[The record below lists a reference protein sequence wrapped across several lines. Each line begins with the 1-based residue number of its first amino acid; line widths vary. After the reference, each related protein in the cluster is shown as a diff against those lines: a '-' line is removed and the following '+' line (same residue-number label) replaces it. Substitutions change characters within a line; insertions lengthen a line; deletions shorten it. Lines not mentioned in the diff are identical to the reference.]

1 MGTAPTDQSIT
12 DRITTVT
19 VNGAR
24 RQIATA
30 PETPLLYALRNEL
43 GLVGTRFGCG
53 ANQCGACFVLVNGRP
68 VPSCDTPVW
77 SVAGDEVT
85 TVEGLEATPDGTVL
99 QQAFLAEQA
108 GQCGYCLSGV
118 LISATALLRSQPNP
132 SEADVRD
139 ALDRN
144 LCRCGSQQP
153 DHPGCLTRRDG
164 GKRRMNG
171 SPLPVSLLMNPRI
184 SRWIELCPDGLV
196 QLSVGKVEIGQGI
209 LTALAQIAA
218 DELEVDIGCVH
229 VVPATTGTSPNEMF
243 TAGST
248 SVEQSGQA
256 VRLLAAEA
264 RQLLLTAGACRF
276 GLSAGECTTQD
287 GKVIAPD
294 GRALG
299 YWELAEGGLLDR
311 DATGEVAP
319 KPPAARRLIGTSVP
333 RLDLPAKIKGQPSYV
348 HDLVWPGML
357 HARVAR
363 PPAPGASLLSVD
375 ESVVAGVPGV
385 RAVVRDGSFLGVLA
399 EREEVALQAVT
410 RLAGAARWGPGW
422 GLPDERDWRVFLL
435 GGPHEVT
442 TIADRHVPQPRAGP
456 IRTLTAS
463 YTRPFLAHG
472 SIGPSCAVARWI
484 DGRLAV
490 WCSGQGI
497 ENLRSALAPSLG
509 VVPEAVTVHHVEG
522 AGAYG
527 HNGADDVAYEAAL
540 LAREVPGTPVRLVWS
555 REEELGWAPFGA
567 AGLVE
572 LTATFDDSG
581 SVLAWEHHFWSNGHI
596 SRPGVIDDAP
606 AFVTAS
612 QLAEPFDRV
621 IAYDL
626 HPDNGG
632 GRNATPLYVFPS
644 LKVVGH
650 RLLDMP
656 IRTSSLRSL
665 GAYLNVFAIESFMD
679 ELAEQAGLDP
689 IDFRLQY
696 LDDQRARRVLEV
708 ARELRGTSPTR
719 DAVGRGVGFARYKNV
734 GGYCAVVAE
743 VEAVETVLVPRLWV
757 VADVG
762 TAVNPDG
769 VANQLEGGAVQAT
782 SWTLR
787 EQVRFDQ
794 ERVIST
800 TWETYPIL
808 RFSEVPCVSVH
819 LIDNPAE
826 PPLGV
831 GEIVQGPVAAAI
843 GNGLAAALGVRIRD
857 LPLTRERLLD
867 AIDS

>member
-1 MGTAPTDQSIT
+1 
-12 DRITTVT
+12 
-19 VNGAR
+19 
-24 RQIATA
+24 
-30 PETPLLYALRNEL
+30 
-43 GLVGTRFGCG
+43 
-53 ANQCGACFVLVNGRP
+53 
-68 VPSCDTPVW
+68 
-77 SVAGDEVT
+77 
-85 TVEGLEATPDGTVL
+85 
-99 QQAFLAEQA
+99 
-108 GQCGYCLSGV
+108 
-118 LISATALLRSQPNP
+118 
-132 SEADVRD
+132 
-139 ALDRN
+139 
-144 LCRCGSQQP
+144 
-153 DHPGCLTRRDG
+153 
-164 GKRRMNG
+164 MNR
-171 SPLPVSLLMNPRI
+171 RI
-184 SRWIELCPDGLV
+184 SRWIDFRPDGSV

-209 LTALAQIAA
+209 LTALGQIAA
-218 DELEVDIGCVH
+218 DELDVEFISVQ
-229 VVPATTGTSPNEMF
+229 VVPATTGISPNEMF

-248 SVEQSGQA
+248 SIEQSGQA

-264 RQLLLTAGACRF
+264 RQLLLAAGADRF
-276 GLSAGECTTQD
+276 GLPASECTTQN
-287 GKVIAPD
+287 GRVMAPD

-299 YWELAEGGLLDR
+299 YWELAQEGLLDR

-319 KPPAARRLIGTSVP
+319 KPAALRRLIGTSVP
-333 RLDLPAKIKGQPSYV
+333 RIDLPAKVNGYPCYV

-363 PPAPGASLLSVD
+363 PPAPGAPLVSVD
-375 ESVVAGVPGV
+375 EAVVAGVPGV
-385 RAVVRDGSFLGVLA
+385 RAVVRTGSFLGVLA
-399 EREEVALQAVT
+399 EREEVALRAVT
-410 RLAGAARWGPGW
+410 LLTEAARWGPGW
-422 GLPDERDWRVFLL
+422 GLPDEHDLRAFLL
-435 GGPHEVT
+435 DGPHEDTV
-442 TIADRHVPQPRAGP
+442 IAERHLPEPRSGP
-456 IRTLTAS
+456 TRTVSAA

-472 SIGPSCAVARWI
+472 SIGPSCAVAHWI
-484 DGRLAV
+484 DGRLSL

-509 VVPEAVTVHHVEG
+509 VAPEAVTIHHVEG

-527 HNGADDVAYEAAL
+527 HNGADDVAFEAAL
-540 LAREVPGTPVRLVWS
+540 LAREVPGRPVRLVWT

-572 LTATFDDSG
+572 LTATFDRPG
-581 SVLAWEHHFWSNGHI
+581 RVLAWEHHFWSNGHI
-596 SRPGVIDDAP
+596 SRPGVIDDAA
-606 AFVTAS
+606 AFVTAT
-612 QLAEPFDRV
+612 QLAQPSDRV

-632 GRNATPLYVFPS
+632 GRNAAPLYDFPS

-689 IDFRLQY
+689 IEFRLQY
-696 LDDQRARRVLEV
+696 LDDQRAQRVLEV
-708 ARELRGTSPTR
+708 AKQLRGSTYPIAE
-719 DAVGRGVGFARYKNV
+719 AVGRGIGFARYKNV

-743 VEAVETVLVPRLWV
+743 VEAVDTVSVPRLWV

-787 EQVRFDQ
+787 ERVRFDRD
-794 ERVIST
+794 RVVST

-808 RFSEVPCVSVH
+808 RFSEVPYVSVH

-843 GNGLAAALGVRIRD
+843 ANGLAAALGVRIRD
-857 LPLTRERLLD
+857 LPITKDRLL
-867 AIDS
+867 ATIDN

>member
-1 MGTAPTDQSIT
+1 M
-12 DRITTVT
+12 
-19 VNGAR
+19 
-24 RQIATA
+24 
-30 PETPLLYALRNEL
+30 
-43 GLVGTRFGCG
+43 
-53 ANQCGACFVLVNGRP
+53 
-68 VPSCDTPVW
+68 
-77 SVAGDEVT
+77 
-85 TVEGLEATPDGTVL
+85 
-99 QQAFLAEQA
+99 
-108 GQCGYCLSGV
+108 
-118 LISATALLRSQPNP
+118 NP
-132 SEADVRD
+132 
-139 ALDRN
+139 
-144 LCRCGSQQP
+144 
-153 DHPGCLTRRDG
+153 
-164 GKRRMNG
+164 
-171 SPLPVSLLMNPRI
+171 SPLPVSLLMNRRI
-184 SRWIELCPDGLV
+184 SRWIRLGRDGSVRLY
-196 QLSVGKVEIGQGI
+196 VGKVEIGQGI
-209 LTALAQIAA
+209 LTVLAQIAA
-218 DELEVDIGCVH
+218 DELEVGLTCVQ

-264 RQLLLTAGACRF
+264 RQLLLAAGADRF
-276 GLSAGECTTQD
+276 GVPASECTTQH
-287 GKVIAPD
+287 GEVIAPD
-294 GRALG
+294 GRALS
-299 YWELAEGGLLDR
+299 YWELARGGLLDR

-333 RLDLPAKIKGQPSYV
+333 RMDLPAKVQGHPCYV
-348 HDLVWPGML
+348 HDLVRPGML
-357 HARVAR
+357 HARVVR
-363 PPAPGASLLSVD
+363 PPAPGASLVAVD
-375 ESVVAGVPGV
+375 ETVVAGVPGV
-385 RAVVRDGSFLGVLA
+385 RAVVRNGSFLGVLA
-399 EREEVALQAVT
+399 EREEVALRAVSLLAQAT
-410 RLAGAARWGPGW
+410 RWGSGW
-422 GLPDERDWRVFLL
+422 GLPDEHDLRAFLL

-442 TIADRHVPQPRAGP
+442 VIAERHPSEPRSGP
-456 IRTLTAS
+456 TRTLAAS

-472 SIGPSCAVARWI
+472 SIGPSCAVAHWI
-484 DGRLAV
+484 DGQLSV

-497 ENLRSALAPSLG
+497 ENLRSALAPGLG
-509 VVPEAVTVHHVEG
+509 VPPEAVTIHHLEG
-522 AGAYG
+522 AGGYG

-540 LAREVPGTPVRLVWS
+540 LAREVPGSPVRLVWS
-555 REEELGWAPFGA
+555 RQEELGWAPFGT

-572 LTATFDDSG
+572 LTATFDHSG

-596 SRPGVIDDAP
+596 SRPGVIDVAP
-606 AFVTAS
+606 AFVTAP

-632 GRNATPLYVFPS
+632 GRNATPLYAFPS
-644 LKVVGH
+644 MKVVGH

-708 ARELRGTSPTR
+708 AKQLRGTSLAGE
-719 DAVGRGVGFARYKNV
+719 AVGRGVGFARYKNV
-734 GGYCAVVAE
+734 SGYCAVVAQ
-743 VEAVETVLVPRLWV
+743 VEAVETISVPQLWV

-769 VANQLEGGAVQAT
+769 VANQLEGGAIQAT

-787 EQVRFDQ
+787 EQVRFDHD
-794 ERVIST
+794 RVVST

-808 RFSEVPCVSVH
+808 RFSEVPRVSVH
-819 LIDNPAE
+819 LIDNPTE

-843 GNGLAAALGVRIRD
+843 ANGLAAALGVRVRD
-857 LPLTRERLLD
+857 LPITRDRLLA

>member
-1 MGTAPTDQSIT
+1 
-12 DRITTVT
+12 
-19 VNGAR
+19 VNG
-24 RQIATA
+24 
-30 PETPLLYALRNEL
+30 
-43 GLVGTRFGCG
+43 F
-53 ANQCGACFVLVNGRP
+53 
-68 VPSCDTPVW
+68 
-77 SVAGDEVT
+77 
-85 TVEGLEATPDGTVL
+85 
-99 QQAFLAEQA
+99 
-108 GQCGYCLSGV
+108 
-118 LISATALLRSQPNP
+118 
-132 SEADVRD
+132 
-139 ALDRN
+139 
-144 LCRCGSQQP
+144 
-153 DHPGCLTRRDG
+153 
-164 GKRRMNG
+164 
-171 SPLPVSLLMNPRI
+171 PLPLSLLMNRRL
-184 SRWIELCPDGLV
+184 SRWIELRPDGSV
-196 QLSVGKVEIGQGI
+196 WLSVGKVEIGQGI
-209 LTALAQIAA
+209 LTALGQIAA
-218 DELEVDIGCVH
+218 DELDVEFKSLH

-264 RQLLLTAGACRF
+264 RQLLLAAGADRF
-276 GLSAGECTTQD
+276 GLPASECTTRN
-287 GKVIAPD
+287 GKVMAPD
-294 GRALG
+294 GRAFG

-319 KPPAARRLIGTSVP
+319 KPAAARRLIGTSVS
-333 RLDLPAKIKGQPSYV
+333 RIDLPAKVKGHPCYV

-357 HARVAR
+357 HARLAR
-363 PPAPGASLLSVD
+363 PPAPGAPLVSVD
-375 ESVVAGVPGV
+375 ETVVAGVPGV
-385 RAVVRDGSFLGVLA
+385 RAVVRNGSFLGVLA
-399 EREEVALQAVT
+399 EREEVALRAVT
-410 RLAGAARWGPGW
+410 LLAEAARWGPGW
-422 GLPDERDWRVFLL
+422 GLPDEHDLRAFLL
-435 GGPHEVT
+435 AGPHEVT
-442 TIADRHVPQPRAGP
+442 VIAERRLPKPPSGP
-456 IRTLTAS
+456 TRTASAS

-472 SIGPSCAVARWI
+472 SIGPSCAVAHWT
-484 DGRLAV
+484 DGRLSL

-509 VVPEAVTVHHVEG
+509 VASEAVTIHHVEG

-540 LAREVPGTPVRLVWS
+540 LAREVPGSPVRLVWS

-572 LTATFDDSG
+572 LTATFDHAG
-581 SVLAWEHHFWSNGHI
+581 RVLGWEHHFWSNGHI

-606 AFVTAS
+606 AFVTAP

-632 GRNATPLYVFPS
+632 GRNATPLYDFPS
-644 LKVVGH
+644 VKVVGH

-665 GAYLNVFAIESFMD
+665 GAHLNVFAIESFMD
-679 ELAEQAGLDP
+679 ELAAQAGLDP
-689 IDFRLQY
+689 IEFRLQY

-708 ARELRGTSPTR
+708 AKELRGTSPTAE
-719 DAVGRGVGFARYKNV
+719 AVGRGVGFARYKNV
-734 GGYCAVVAE
+734 SGYCAVIAE
-743 VEAVETVLVPRLWV
+743 VEAVETVAVPRLWV

-794 ERVIST
+794 DRVVST

-808 RFSEVPCVSVH
+808 RFSEVPRVDVH

-826 PPLGV
+826 LPLGV
-831 GEIVQGPVAAAI
+831 GEIVQGPTAAAI
-843 GNGLAAALGVRIRD
+843 ANGLAAALGIRIRD
-857 LPLTRERLLD
+857 LPITKDRLL
-867 AIDS
+867 ATIEN